1 MDLSG
6 TTAAS
11 TDSNPDAAKPQSTT
25 KFRTQH
31 LAHTNWICDL
41 ALVQNNQAVV
51 SASQDQL
58 IKLWR
63 PHASPDEE
71 PYKIGQHTDYA
82 RCVASP
88 NPNATWVATGGLDRK
103 VYLWDL
109 NGGGETQQIDTV
121 AEEKPE
127 KGSIYA
133 LSATENLLAYG
144 GPEKILH
151 LWDPRAGKRITKFR
165 GHTDNVRSIL
175 LSAAGDT
182 VMTSSSDQTVKIW
195 SVTAGRC
202 MHTLTMHNESVL
214 SLYSDDPALGVFY
227 SADRSGLVV
236 KSDIRGVDV
245 DDGLSLAV
253 AQEHDMVLKCVAAG
267 DYIWTATQRSSINR
281 WHNVDTGADLELPES
296 FRRPRFSVPGSA
308 PAAAHSSSNAKNK
321 EIPARSI
328 LRISN
333 TARLPAQEVGSD
345 LDPQASESLVNVMEP
360 LQHVPQETIEGQF
373 GLVKHRLLA
382 DKRRVLTL
390 DTAGDVLLW
399 DLIQV
404 GITPIQKPSYV
415 TKAYLSS
422 ANRSRAL
429 EKSISKTSN
438 LWSIL
443 LRMFLHGVLLTQ
455 APEVSLSSWSL
466 SIASMR
472 RHTLMN

>member
-1 MDLSG
+1 M
-6 TTAAS
+6 
-11 TDSNPDAAKPQSTT
+11 
-25 KFRTQH
+25 
-31 LAHTNWICDL
+31 
-41 ALVQNNQAVV
+41 VQNNQAVV

-71 PYKIGQHTDYA
+71 PFKIGQHTDYA

-214 SLYSDDPALGVFY
+214 SLYSDDPNLGVFY

-236 KSDIRGVDV
+236 KSDIRGVEV

-253 AQEHDMVLKCVAAG
+253 AQEHDMVFKCVAAG

-296 FRRPRFSVPGSA
+296 FKRPRFSLPGTNP
-308 PAAAHSSSNAKNK
+308 PAASSDKKASK

-333 TARLPAQEVGSD
+333 TAKLPAHDVSSD
-345 LDPQASESLVNVMEP
+345 LDPKASESLVNVMEP

-404 GITPIQKPSYV
+404 SGCR
-415 TKAYLSS
+415 SS
-422 ANRSRAL
+422 SNRVQRS
-429 EKSISKTSN
+429 
-438 LWSIL
+438 
-443 LRMFLHGVLLTQ
+443 LTLAVQ
-455 APEVSLSSWSL
+455 
-466 SIASMR
+466 
-472 RHTLMN
+472 TNT